1 MVYPPLEGRRG
12 ALLVIAVACV
22 AWWIR
27 VDSSYPESERRMEQ
41 ELESHRENFRKQ
53 NRSCF
58 VLGASGETGS
68 VLLREIVSSRL
79 FSRVTTIGRRQLE
92 FPDDSYKDVVQEVVD
107 FEKLD
112 DYANAFKG
120 HDVGFCCLGT
130 TRAKAGAAGFVRVD
144 HDYVLKSAE
153 LAKAG
158 GCTHFNLQSSKGAD
172 KNSGFLYT
180 KVKGEIEADVHKLD
194 FERYT
199 VYRPAVLLCDRK
211 ESRPTEWMTR
221 KVLSPVAALF
231 PTFIT
236 TPVETVV
243 RAMINVAV
251 TPASK
256 SVQLLEN
263 AEIHRLA
270 AGKGAH

>member
-1 MVYPPLEGRRG
+1 
-12 ALLVIAVACV
+12 
-22 AWWIR
+22 
-27 VDSSYPESERRMEQ
+27 SQ
-41 ELESHRENFRKQ
+41 
-53 NRSCF
+53 
-58 VLGASGETGS
+58 
-68 VLLREIVSSRL
+68 
-79 FSRVTTIGRRQLE
+79 
-92 FPDDSYKDVVQEVVD
+92 
-107 FEKLD
+107 
-112 DYANAFKG
+112 
-120 HDVGFCCLGT
+120 
-130 TRAKAGAAGFVRVD
+130 
-144 HDYVLKSAE
+144 
-153 LAKAG
+153 
-158 GCTHFNLQSSKGAD
+158 
-172 KNSGFLYT
+172 
-180 KVKGEIEADVHKLD
+180 GEIEADVHKLD